1 MFVMKYL
8 YGLIFIIF
16 IHGCYFSQS
25 GNENKLKKKALS
37 AAENYAI
44 ENVNSKARKV
54 FDNGMTAIGDQDK
67 MYVIDPAK
75 VWIGLIDD
83 NTEEDVLMTLDVF
96 TKGYQNVSEQLI
108 LISQDGKLMLNKVLE
123 SDMKI
128 LKLKD
133 RKITAE
139 VPEHSRNSPLFN
151 CPACR
156 EVVTYI
162 YDKGNLVKAE

>member
-1 MFVMKYL
+1 MLVMKYL
-8 YGLIFIIF
+8 YCLILILI
-16 IHGCYFSQS
+16 IHGCNTNEA
-25 GNENKLKKKALS
+25 GNENKLRKKALS
-37 AAENYAI
+37 AAENYAT

-54 FDNGMTAIGDQDK
+54 FDNGMTAIGDEEK

-75 VWIGLIDD
+75 VWVGLIDD
-83 NTEEDVLMTLDVF
+83 NTQEDVLMTLDVF

-108 LISQDGKLMLNKVLE
+108 FISGEGKLMLNKVLE